1 MAQELHALLS
11 LANVPPPYV
20 LVGHS
25 LGGTNVRLFA
35 GLFPEDVA
43 GLVLV
48 DAADDP
54 STLWSLMPPD
64 ALGRRKDELR
74 RIPEGIDF
82 DTFVAGTK
90 EAWNMAVPLGNKPLV
105 VLTRGL
111 PDAPP
116 SASPKLATEWLRR
129 WQEAQSK
136 LPPLSSNSVQVV
148 AKNSRHT
155 IQQDAPKLVV
165 AAIREVV
172 GAVRSRRRVDA
183 TVLTPLA
190 DEGSHS

>member
-1 MAQELHALLS
+1 MAQELRALLS
-11 LANVPPPYV
+11 RAKILPPYV

-25 LGGTNVRLFA
+25 LGGTNVRLFSS
-35 GLFPEDVA
+35 LFPESVA

-54 STLWSLMPPD
+54 SNLWSLMPPD
-64 ALGRRKDELR
+64 ALSRRKEELR
-74 RIPEGIDF
+74 KIPEGIDF

-90 EAWNMAVPLGNKPLV
+90 EAWKVVVPLGDKPLV
-105 VLTRGL
+105 VLSRGL

-116 SASPKLATEWLRR
+116 SASPELATEWLRR

-136 LPPLSSNSVQVV
+136 LPPLSSNSVHVV
-148 AKNSRHT
+148 ARNSRHT
-155 IQQDAPKLVV
+155 IQADAPKLVV

-172 GAVRSRRRVDA
+172 GAVRARTRVSA
-183 TVLTPLA
+183 TALTPLA
-190 DEGSHS
+190 DEGAHS